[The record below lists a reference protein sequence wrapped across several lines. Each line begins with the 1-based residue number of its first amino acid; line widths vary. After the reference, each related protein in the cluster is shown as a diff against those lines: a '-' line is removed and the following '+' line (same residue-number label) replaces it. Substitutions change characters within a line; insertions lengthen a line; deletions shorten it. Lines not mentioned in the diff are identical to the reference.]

1 MSMAEFESLSTPEE
15 KLEYAQYRWVEALR
29 VGTEYD
35 AMYWRG
41 VVDGLRVMIIRNASM
56 ELAKKMNES
65 KQKEVSP

>member
-1 MSMAEFESLSTPEE
+1 MSKSEFESLSTTEE

-41 VVDGLRVMIIRNASM
+41 VVDGLRVR
-56 ELAKKMNES
+56 LAKEEATSEKD
-65 KQKEVSP
+65 

>member
-41 VVDGLRVMIIRNASM
+41 VVDGLRASIIRNASM